1 MGDVPGVVFPCG
13 MIYRPESDELR
24 LYYGAA
30 DSCVA
35 LATASLS
42 KSSPLSWN
50 MAKRTRPIFRSEAAT
65 LPAPATTPRHLL
77 EPASSAASAE
87 LERYGVVARGHLT
100 LAVPGVGVAELIHR
114 FPVTRFRWCPLVR

>member
-42 KSSPLSWN
+42 EVLALSWN

-65 LPAPATTPRHLL
+65 LPGPSYNS
-77 EPASSAASAE
+77 ASLTRAHRLQLVRSSSK
-87 LERYGVVARGHLT
+87 RSSCGARTCHACTRG
-100 LAVPGVGVAELIHR
+100 GVAELIHR